1 MTNIRTLEDN
11 TKHNQDTHTKCSGEI
26 SVDSLKIR
34 IPLHLCKVVD
44 SCLTDK
50 YYLVNASTGDYDES
64 YFKQNSLCK
73 KSKGI
78 SIRFAIETQM
88 TSFRTKENYLTIL
101 LPSKALKQRYFE
113 GFTLDNI
120 EVVYNELMQLEVVSF
135 SLKDFL
141 NSSACTDVDFKRD
154 FITKDL
160 NTIIRQIGNNS
171 KLGQRKN
178 EGYRSFNRKD
188 NVGIEYSDR
197 RTTAFKSNPY
207 LKVYHKQLELDC
219 HSTEFTEAYLQ
230 GIDYTDIARIETTVK
245 NKKHFNYLGINNTSL
260 HAILSLTKE
269 QKYHILSDS
278 VNKHLEPRT
287 REIGTPSE
295 IKPNIMVMYKLIAL
309 SMQQGLSYNAI
320 KDIATNGID
329 NKSTKSR
336 KRKELDEIYFKYIKD
351 TDTDKLTKDLDA
363 FYDFIGW
370 S

>member
-1 MTNIRTLEDN
+1 MTKIESLKDN
-11 TKHNQDTHTKCSGEI
+11 SKPDHTPNTHCSGEI

-34 IPLHLCKVVD
+34 IPLNLCKVLD
-44 SCLTDK
+44 SNLTDK
-50 YYLVNASTGDYDES
+50 YVLVNEATGEHDETF
-64 YFKQNSLCK
+64 FKQNSLLK
-73 KSKGI
+73 QSKGI
-78 SIRFAIETQM
+78 SIRFAVEDQM
-88 TSFRTKENYLTIL
+88 TTFKTKETYLTIL

-113 GFTLDNI
+113 GFTLENI
-120 EVVYNELMQLEVVSF
+120 SIVYNELMQLNVVSF
-135 SLKDFL
+135 TLKDFL
-141 NSSACTDVDFKRD
+141 YRSACTDVDFKRD

-160 NTIIRQIGNNS
+160 ETIIKQIGNNS

-197 RTTAFKSNPY
+197 RTTAYRSNPY

-219 HSTEFTEAYLQ
+219 HSTEFANTYLK
-230 GIDYTDIARIETTVK
+230 GINYTDKARVETTVK
-245 NKKHFNYLGINNTSL
+245 NKKHFKYLGINDTSL
-260 HAILSLTKE
+260 HGILSLTE
-269 QKYHILSDS
+269 QQKYKILSDS

-287 REIGTPSE
+287 REISTPSE

-320 KDIATNGID
+320 KDVATNGIE

-336 KRKELDEIYFKYIKD
+336 KRKELDEIYLKYIKD
-351 TDTDKLTKDLDA
+351 TDTDKITKELDT

-370 S
+370 G